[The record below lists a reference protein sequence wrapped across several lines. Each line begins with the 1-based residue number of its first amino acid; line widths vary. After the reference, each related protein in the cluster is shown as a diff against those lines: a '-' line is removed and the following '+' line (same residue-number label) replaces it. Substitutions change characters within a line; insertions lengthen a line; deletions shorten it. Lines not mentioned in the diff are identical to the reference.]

1 MYRSI
6 QDFLDDWREESA
18 STLKIFKALTDESLN
33 QRVTPQG
40 RSLGRLA
47 WHLVG
52 TLNEMM
58 NRTGLQVEGPDE
70 HAPQPATASELV
82 AAYERGSS
90 SVAREVQ
97 KHWKDADLSVE
108 IDMYGER
115 WPKRLVLLSLIRH
128 QAHHRAQMTVLM
140 RQAGLA
146 VPGVYGPSK
155 EEWSSM
161 GMKPME

>member
-18 STLKIFKALTDESLN
+18 STLKIFKALTDDSLS
-33 QRVTPQG
+33 QRVTEQG

-58 NRTGLQVEGPDE
+58 NRTGLHVEGPDE
-70 HAPQPATASELV
+70 NAPPPVKAAELA
-82 AAYERGSS
+82 AAYERGSA

-97 KHWKDADLSVE
+97 RHWTDDDLSSE
-108 IDMYGER
+108 IDVYGER

-146 VPGVYGPSK
+146 VPGIYGPSK

>member
-6 QDFLDDWREESA
+6 QDFLDDWNEESA
-18 STLKIFKALTDESLN
+18 FTLRIFKALSDASLE

-58 NRTGLQVEGPDE
+58 NRTGLHVEGPDE
-70 HAPQPATASELV
+70 HAPQPAKAAELA
-82 AAYERGSS
+82 AAYERGST
-90 SVAREVQ
+90 SVAREVRQ
-97 KHWKDADLSVE
+97 NWRDDDLSTE

-115 WPKRLVLLSLIRH
+115 WPKRMVLLSLVRH
-128 QAHHRAQMTVLM
+128 QVHHRAQMTVLL
-140 RQAGLA
+140 RQAGLP
-146 VPGVYGPSK
+146 VPGLYGPSK

-161 GMKPME
+161 GLPAME